1 MADSSENS
9 LCATTIRHSYENR
22 PRPTVF
28 VGAGFKPASQYQRH
42 PHTVIPAES
51 LPRTPIRGRN
61 PVPGHLPCEDGQADP
76 FSSSGCRRQSAWPI
90 PLKIACVPPPGRHS
104 YENRPRPTVF
114 VGAGFKPASQ
124 YQRHP
129 HTVIPAESL
138 PRTPIRGRN
147 PVPGHLPCED
157 GQADPFSSSRV
168 SATIAMADSS
178 ENSLCATTIRHSY
191 ENRPRPTVFVGAG
204 FKPAPQYQR
213 HPHTVIPAKASI
225 HPPSIS
231 PVTTQRPPTLS
242 FQVVRVATLMTYS
255 ERILPHLSFRTQRS
269 EVRNLKSSLHRTR
282 SIPNTLYSLPPSAPS
297 AANPDPEPSTQNPAP
312 FSYNV

>member
-28 VGAGFKPASQYQRH
+28 VGAGFKPA
-42 PHTVIPAES
+42 P
-51 LPRTPIRGRN
+51 
-61 PVPGHLPCEDGQADP
+61 
-76 FSSSGCRRQSAWPI
+76 
-90 PLKIACVPPPGRHS
+90 
-104 YENRPRPTVF
+104 
-114 VGAGFKPASQ
+114 Q

-213 HPHTVIPAKASI
+213 HPHTVIPAESLPRTPIRGRNPVPGHLPCEDGQADPFSSSRVSATIAMADSSENSLCATTIRHSYENRPRPTVFVGAGFKPAPQYQRHPTPSFPRRRESI
-225 HPPSIS
+225 LHHQPCNYTETTDTFIPNGEGCHPHDIFRTHPPT
-231 PVTTQRPPTLS
+231 PVIPN
-242 FQVVRVATLMTYS
+242 AAK
-255 ERILPHLSFRTQRS
+255 RS
-269 EVRNLKSSLHRTR
+269 EESKVIAPPDSFNTQYSLLPSSLRALRGEPRPRT
-282 SIPNTLYSLPPSAPS
+282 
-297 AANPDPEPSTQNPAP
+297 
-312 FSYNV
+312 

>member
-1 MADSSENS
+1 MADSSKNS

-28 VGAGFKPASQYQRH
+28 VGAGFKPA
-42 PHTVIPAES
+42 P
-51 LPRTPIRGRN
+51 
-61 PVPGHLPCEDGQADP
+61 
-76 FSSSGCRRQSAWPI
+76 
-90 PLKIACVPPPGRHS
+90 
-104 YENRPRPTVF
+104 
-114 VGAGFKPASQ
+114 Q

-178 ENSLCATTIRHSY
+178 DNSLYATTIRHSYENRPRPTVFVGAGFKPASQYQRHPHTVIPAESLPRTPIRGRNPVNGHLPCEDGQADPFSSSGVSATIAMADSSENSLCATTIRHSY

-204 FKPAPQYQR
+204 FKPASQYQR
-213 HPHTVIPAKASI
+213 RPHTVIPAKERHPVPGYGAGI
-225 HPPSIS
+225 HPRAPAINHL
-231 PVTTQRPPTLS
+231 TTGRPTPFS
-242 FQVVRVATLMTYS
+242 FQMVRVEPLMTYS
-255 ERILPHLSFRTQRS
+255 QRILPHLSFRTQRS
-269 EVRNLKSSLHRTR
+269 EVRNLKSSLHHTHPL
-282 SIPNTLYSLPPSAPS
+282 PNTLYSLPPPAPS
-297 AANPDPEPSTQNPAP
+297 AANPRPRT
-312 FSYNV
+312 